1 VIGVDMT
8 DAMIEAARANAARA
22 GKPNIDVR
30 KGYIEKLP
38 IDDAVADWVI
48 SNCVINL
55 SPEKERVFAEIH
67 RVLRPGG
74 RFSVS
79 DVVAESLPAAVRDH
93 AAAYAAC
100 VAGAISE
107 ADYLAG
113 LEAAGL
119 TDVAASERQVYGAAE
134 IRGIVGSDLESYGLD
149 PAALDGLLEG
159 LEGKVAS
166 VRFTG
171 RKP

>member
-55 SPEKERVFAEIH
+55 SPDKPAVFREIA

-74 RFSVS
+74 RLSIS
-79 DVVAESLPAAVRDH
+79 DIMLEDAPAWLRTN
-93 AAAYAAC
+93 AAAYSAC
-100 VAGAISE
+100 VGGAISE
-107 ADYLAG
+107 AEYLAG
-113 LEAAGL
+113 LRDAGL
-119 TDVAASERQVYGAAE
+119 VDVEVTERLVYDADQLRAMVHDELGAAT
-134 IRGIVGSDLESYGLD
+134 V
-149 PAALDGLLEG
+149 PADVVDRALAEVT
-159 LEGKVAS
+159 GKVWSAK
-166 VRFTG
+166 VVG
-171 RKP
+171 RRG